1 MPRVWTRPELWIWRA
16 LRRPTKNPQNRS
28 LLPVPFRCVP
38 MSRIDIHSS
47 IKIKV
52 RYKVRSAQQTLMG
65 TDVDPL
71 HIASEG
77 LTEQR
82 VVLQDRFQVDLIL
95 EDLIVR
101 FEPLEVLYAWLLH
114 TSTQV

>member
-1 MPRVWTRPELWIWRA
+1 MA

-28 LLPVPFRCVP
+28 LLPVPF
-38 MSRIDIHSS
+38 HSVHVGGITPINQAEHS
-47 IKIKV
+47 IIIKD
-52 RYKVRSAQQTLMG
+52 KFRSASRTLKD
-65 TDVDPL
+65 TDVD
-71 HIASEG
+71 AFQDTSGG

-101 FEPLEVLYAWLLH
+101 FERLEVLYAWFLY
-114 TSTQV
+114 TSTHV